1 LMRIESG
8 AERADRGDAVRDSMA
23 VNSGPAFISR
33 QISQRTGQPDIADA
47 DVASAVTKAQRMVSG
62 LEKISR
68 KHQLDFCDVTIFV
81 ACGIINLKTTKQ
93 NILYMQLANQSSIAH
108 YLRMSRET
116 VRRRLVKLEEKNL
129 ISRLP
134 SGYVI
139 NEPGVWLQTVS
150 LLS

>member
-1 LMRIESG
+1 MRTESG
-8 AERADRGDAVRDSMA
+8 EERVEQGEALRDSVA
-23 VNSGPAFISR
+23 VNNRPAFISR
-33 QISQRTGQPDIADA
+33 QISPRTGQPDVADA
-47 DVASAVTKAQRMVSG
+47 DIASAVTKAQRIVSG

-68 KHQLDFCDVTIFV
+68 KYRLDFCDVTIFL

-93 NILYMQLANQSSIAH
+93 NVLFMQLANQSSIAH

-116 VRRRLVKLEEKNL
+116 VRRRLVKLEEKAL

-139 NEPGVWLQTVS
+139 NEPQVWLQTVF
-150 LLS
+150 LLG